1 MWFGRDRG
9 AENARSPTSSAPD
22 GPNPGEGLSPQEFAE
37 QNVDSLGLPLT
48 AAIATEKNQPAPPR
62 PDLTDPANL
71 EHHNPQHSETS
82 PLRDETFPRAHRKRP
97 SIGLALGAGVARGWA
112 HIGVLQV
119 LSEHGLK
126 PDFIAGTSIGAVV
139 GACYAAGKLDQLEDF
154 ARSLTRNRIFGLLD
168 INFAGSGL
176 MNGQKITKLLD
187 RELGGISI
195 EDLDPR
201 FVAVATE
208 MRTGHEIWLSRGRLA
223 PALHASYAIPGVF
236 RPHRINQRWL
246 FDGAIVN
253 PVPVSVCRGLGA
265 RLVIAVNLQNDSFG
279 RGAVLPFPHQGE
291 EQLYGAANGKEGPFD
306 QEDSLPGVSAVMMDA
321 LNIVQDRIAR
331 TRLAGDPPDVVIGPK
346 LSDLGLFDF
355 HRAGDAIANG
365 REAAERALPDI
376 MEICGILSEPLEP
389 AAG

>member
-1 MWFGRDRG
+1 M
-9 AENARSPTSSAPD
+9 
-22 GPNPGEGLSPQEFAE
+22 
-37 QNVDSLGLPLT
+37 
-48 AAIATEKNQPAPPR
+48 ATYPK
-62 PDLTDPANL
+62 
-71 EHHNPQHSETS
+71 
-82 PLRDETFPRAHRKRP
+82 RAHRKRP

-119 LSEHGLK
+119 SERAWPEARLHCRHLHRCRGRRLLR
-126 PDFIAGTSIGAVV
+126 GQVSSSS
-139 GACYAAGKLDQLEDF
+139 LEDF
-154 ARSLTRNRIFGLLD
+154 ARSLTRSRIFGLLD

-265 RLVIAVNLQNDSFG
+265 RLVIAVNLQTDSFG
-279 RGAVLPFPHQGE
+279 RGAVVPFPHHGE
-291 EQLYGAANGKEGPFD
+291 SEQAAPGQEGPGQEGPFD
-306 QEDSLPGVSAVMMDA
+306 PDDALPGVSAVMMDA

-331 TRLAGDPPDVVIGPK
+331 TRLAADPPDVVIGPR
-346 LSDLGLFDF
+346 LSDLGMFDF
-355 HRAGDAIANG
+355 HRADEAISTG

-376 MEICGILSEPLEP
+376 LDICGNLSEPLEP
-389 AAG
+389 APAQ

>member
-9 AENARSPTSSAPD
+9 AEIARSLTGKSGAGSEPSIVDCDSSGPEPTTL
-22 GPNPGEGLSPQEFAE
+22 E
-37 QNVDSLGLPLT
+37 
-48 AAIATEKNQPAPPR
+48 AAIAAESDMTVPPR
-62 PDLTDPANL
+62 PNLTDPACL
-71 EHHNPQHSETS
+71 ENGGAPEPGSTTDAPFPHS
-82 PLRDETFPRAHRKRP
+82 HRRRP
-97 SIGLALGAGVARGWA
+97 TIGLALGAGVARGWS

-119 LSEHGLK
+119 LSQHGLR

-154 ARSLTRNRIFGLLD
+154 ALSLTRSRIFGLLD
-168 INFAGSGL
+168 INFGGGGL
-176 MNGQKITKLLD
+176 MNGQKITRLLD
-187 RELGGISI
+187 RELSGISI
-195 EDLDPR
+195 EDLKPR

-236 RPHRINQRWL
+236 RPQKINQRWL

-265 RLVIAVNLQNDSFG
+265 RLVISINLQTAFFG
-279 RGAVLPFPHQGE
+279 RGAVVPFPHHGE
-291 EQLYGAANGKEGPFD
+291 EDQTPETETADAPPGA
-306 QEDSLPGVSAVMMDA
+306 SAVMMDA

-331 TRLAGDPPDVVIGPK
+331 TRLAGDPPDVVIGPR
-346 LSDLGLFDF
+346 LGDLGMFDF
-355 HRAGDAIANG
+355 HRAEEAISAG

-376 MEICGILSEPLEP
+376 MDAFSILADPVE
-389 AAG
+389 